1 MFLLFFEII
10 SIMFPVLIFFTIV
23 FTKLSVYVKT
33 FFLTVLIFF
42 VKFLPYN
49 EPEIWSRVSRYFIL
63 LNRFQNAALGGHALP
78 RTDLEVGRRVE
89 ERMRVFWYRASHCHF
104 LKSQASLSGH
114 LILALRT
121 FMLYFNLDDY
131 MSCVCVCVCI
141 SVLCIFV
148 LNATKKRAEVDFL
161 SSFIYFIDQ
170 KAFVEYFL
178 CEDARCWQMMG

>member
-131 MSCVCVCVCI
+131 MSCVCVCV
-141 SVLCIFV
+141 
-148 LNATKKRAEVDFL
+148 
-161 SSFIYFIDQ
+161 YFSPM
-170 KAFVEYFL
+170 YF
-178 CEDARCWQMMG
+178 CT